1 MKQLYIS
8 DSKTFKISRSKI
20 DLFIDCHQCFYLD
33 RKLGV
38 SRPSGPP
45 FTLNSAVDHLLKKE
59 FDIHRAKNKAHPL
72 MSEYKIKAVPFSHK
86 NLNDWRNNF
95 KGIQYLHPE
104 SNFLIFGAVDDVWI
118 NDSKELHI
126 VDYKATSKA
135 GEVEL
140 TDAKYHDAY
149 RRQMEI
155 YQWLFRKNDF
165 KVSDTGY
172 FVYANG
178 QKDREAFDAKL
189 EFDVKI
195 IPYQGKDDWIESV
208 IMKIKKCLDSDS
220 IPPSSEICEFC
231 FYRKND
237 SLGT

>member
-1 MKQLYIS
+1 MG
-8 DSKTFKISRSKI
+8 RRKI
-20 DLFIDCHQCFYLD
+20 DLFIDCPQCFYLD

-118 NDSKELHI
+118 NDSKELHSGLQSHI
-126 VDYKATSKA
+126 QS
-135 GEVEL
+135 G
-140 TDAKYHDAY
+140 
-149 RRQMEI
+149 R
-155 YQWLFRKNDF
+155 
-165 KVSDTGY
+165 S
-172 FVYANG
+172 
-178 QKDREAFDAKL
+178 
-189 EFDVKI
+189 
-195 IPYQGKDDWIESV
+195 
-208 IMKIKKCLDSDS
+208 
-220 IPPSSEICEFC
+220 
-231 FYRKND
+231 
-237 SLGT
+237 